1 MLKIDQLKTT
11 SGTTTLKLEGQII
24 GPWVEELQ
32 RSCEPFCSSPRAALT
47 LDVAGVSF
55 VALDGV
61 RLLERLMSCGVA
73 VVNSSP
79 FVAEQLKVMSSC

>member
-24 GPWVEELQ
+24 GPWVEELR
-32 RSCEPFCSSPRAALT
+32 RSCELFFTSPGTTLT

-55 VALDGV
+55 VALDGI
-61 RLLERLMSCGVA
+61 RLLERLVSRGVA

-79 FVAEQLKVMSSC
+79 FLVEQLKVMS

>member
-1 MLKIDQLKTT
+1 MLKIELNTT
-11 SGTTTLKLEGQII
+11 SGTTILKLEGQIV
-24 GPWVEELQ
+24 GPWVEELR
-32 RSCEPFCSSPRAALT
+32 RSCELFCTSPRATLT

-61 RLLERLMSCGVA
+61 RLLERLMSRGVV

-79 FVAEQLKVMSSC
+79 FLVEQLKVMS